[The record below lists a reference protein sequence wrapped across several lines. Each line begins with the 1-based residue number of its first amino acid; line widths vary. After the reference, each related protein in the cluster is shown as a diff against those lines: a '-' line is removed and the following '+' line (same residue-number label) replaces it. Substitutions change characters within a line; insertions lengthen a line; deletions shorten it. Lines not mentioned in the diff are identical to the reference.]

1 MIQRT
6 EHDDNYSVI
15 ANDTIRNPDLSDSA
29 KVLLLFML
37 SCSDDWNFN
46 VKGLASALGWSERKI
61 MRLIPEL
68 KKAGYLEQKL
78 HSDSKG
84 RFLPPDWVVY
94 EVPTAIHE
102 NRNAVEPQRGQTA
115 TRSDRNTAEPQCGK
129 SVVIRNT
136 NIKEIPNSKE
146 ISKEK
151 KDIFRKPTF
160 EEVSTYCLERNNGID
175 PEQFIDYYESK
186 GWVVGKSKMKDWK
199 ACVRTWERNR
209 KGKPT
214 AIKNPNPVSEES
226 PFKKLLREEG
236 YSI

>member
-1 MIQRT
+1 MIHRI
-6 EHDDNYSVI
+6 EHEDDYSVI
-15 ANDTIRNPDLSDSA
+15 ANETIRNPVLSDSA

-37 SCSDDWNFN
+37 SCSDDWNFSI
-46 VKGLASALGWSERKI
+46 KGLAHVFGVAERTI
-61 MRLIPEL
+61 MLRITEL
-68 KKAGYLEQKL
+68 KKAGYVKQRRIQN
-78 HSDSKG
+78 SKG
-84 RFLPPDWVVY
+84 IFEGCVWDVY
-94 EVPTAIHE
+94 ESPSIHS
-102 NRNAVEPQRGQTA
+102 A
-115 TRSDRNTAEPQCGK
+115 TNPQCGSNH
-129 SVVIRNT
+129 SVVESTVWSNPQCGEIAPIRNT
-136 NIKEIPNSKE
+136 NSKEIPNSKE

-160 EEVSTYCLERNNGID
+160 EEVSAYCLERNNGID

-209 KGKPT
+209 KGKST
-214 AIKNPNPVSEES
+214 AIKPNPVAEES